1 MAVVNKRGYPHSS
14 GAKVEC
20 VARVSGVNYTAGTA
34 QTISA
39 RALGIDTIEHI
50 IGGMSE
56 SGTYIAVGKVSAAGV
71 GSLHWFTASNGSE
84 ATADLSAEYVHIR
97 VIGVG

>member
-1 MAVVNKRGYPHSS
+1 MAVVNKRGYPQSN

-20 VARVSGVNYTAGTA
+20 IARVSGVNYTAGTA
-34 QTISA
+34 QPITA

-50 IGGMSE
+50 EGGMSE
-56 SGTYIAVGKVSAAGV
+56 SGTYVVIGKVSAAGV
-71 GSLHWFTASNGSE
+71 GGLHWFTASNGSE
-84 ATADLSAEYVHIR
+84 ATADVSAEYVTIR